1 MIARTKA
8 RSVPGL
14 TGSHSSAFEAT
25 TLNLGSSTSSFVSF
39 LAANLASFLASAIT
53 MPSKRLWPKF
63 TTYFAFAKSLFS
75 LAIPYI
81 CSQTI

>member
-1 MIARTKA
+1 MSASTKA

-14 TGSHSSAFEAT
+14 TGSHSSAFAAT
-25 TLNLGSSTSSFVSF
+25 TLNLGSSTSSFVSL
-39 LAANLASFLASAIT
+39 LAANLASFFASAMT